1 MIVILHVSLHKKKKE
16 QKLMSPY
23 LSGAFCRQGKAKNR
37 TALEVVGS
45 LPSQQ
50 YHRNDGLE
58 RIPWPVK

>member
-1 MIVILHVSLHKKKKE
+1 MN
-16 QKLMSPY
+16 PY
-23 LSGAFCRQGKAKNR
+23 PSGAFCRQGKAKNR

-50 YHRNDGLE
+50 YHMNDGLE